1 MPLRAAVK
9 ALPALLAV
17 LAAAVL
23 ATGCGSGGAA
33 AVLDPVAKAATTTS
47 HAEGAKL
54 AMHMQMNLG
63 SLGGPITLDANGHA
77 NFEKGETEIDDAAER
92 PAGRRL
98 ERAARGHARSP
109 SGSPA
114 RRSTS
119 ARRPSPASSRTAP
132 AGSSS
137 TSAPPCASSAWTRS
151 RLASGQSNPAQFLSY
166 LQASGGDV
174 HADGTE
180 SVRGVTH
187 DPLQRLD
194 RPAQGAR
201 EAALRR
207 QRGEQGS
214 GRQAGRRARHRA
226 RSRSRPGSTL
236 SSSCGGSRSQ
246 LPLSVAGQHLEAS
259 ITIEFFD
266 FGPTPAVQ
274 APAPAETYEVSTSA
288 LGGDASALGG

>member
-63 SLGGPITLDANGHA
+63 SLGGPISLDANGHS
-77 NFEKGETEIDDAAER
+77 NFEKGETELTMQLSGL
-92 PAGRRL
+92 PAV
-98 ERAARGHARSP
+98 
-109 SGSPA
+109 
-114 RRSTS
+114 
-119 ARRPSPASSRTAP
+119 ASSVLPEGSTITERFTGETIYV
-132 AGSSS
+132 GSS
-137 TSAPPCASSAWTRS
+137 AFAGKLPNGASWIKLDLGDAVRKLGLDPQS
-151 RLASGQSNPAQFLSY
+151 LASGQANPAQFLSY

-180 SVRGVTH
+180 SVRGVTTT
-187 DPLQRLD
+187 RYSGSLD
-194 RPAQGAR
+194 LHKALATQPSGDSAASK
-201 EAALRR
+201 EAVDKLVGELGIGKIPVQAWVDSQQLVRRIAL
-207 QRGEQGS
+207 
-214 GRQAGRRARHRA
+214 
-226 RSRSRPGSTL
+226 
-236 SSSCGGSRSQ
+236 Q

-274 APAPAETYEVSTSA
+274 APAPAETYEVNTSA
-288 LGGDASALGG
+288 LGGDASGLGG